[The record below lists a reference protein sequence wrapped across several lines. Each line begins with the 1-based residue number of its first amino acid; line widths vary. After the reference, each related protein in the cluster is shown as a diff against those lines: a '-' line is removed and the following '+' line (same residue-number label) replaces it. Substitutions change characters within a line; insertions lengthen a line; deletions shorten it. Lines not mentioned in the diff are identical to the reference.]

1 MPSVNG
7 GFPASPTI
15 IRKTNGDLNQEADH
29 VVLPSKE
36 APSRLLIG
44 IKMLQGSQ
52 SNKHLTNNS
61 PSYTS
66 QSPFQNHPNGRNF
79 YSKGVKATDEVKLEK
94 VGVRFTKHYMTI
106 ICTRANTYYIFISF
120 I

>member
-1 MPSVNG
+1 
-7 GFPASPTI
+7 
-15 IRKTNGDLNQEADH
+15 
-29 VVLPSKE
+29 
-36 APSRLLIG
+36 
-44 IKMLQGSQ
+44 MLQGSQ

-94 VGVRFTKHYMTI
+94 VVVRFTKHYMKI
-106 ICTRANTYYIFISF
+106 LCTRTNIYLIYLNYD
-120 I
+120 